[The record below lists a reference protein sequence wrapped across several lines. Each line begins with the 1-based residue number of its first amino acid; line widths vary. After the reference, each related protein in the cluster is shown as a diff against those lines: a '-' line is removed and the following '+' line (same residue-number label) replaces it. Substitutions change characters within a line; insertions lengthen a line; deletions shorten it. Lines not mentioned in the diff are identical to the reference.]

1 MNQGKTSTP
10 QEYLEKVKKYFSE
23 MPPEKKKKLGIGVS
37 AVVAFAAVV
46 AILLNVGRMNYKVLY
61 SGLESTEAST
71 VYAELQSMGASPQMD
86 SSGNIKV
93 PSSKYDACLLQLA
106 QDGYPQSAL
115 TYDLFSDHSGLTS
128 TETEKKQWIIYQ
140 LQDRIQ
146 NTLKQIDGVESS
158 TVTITIP
165 DTSDYIWDQATQ
177 TSDST
182 AGVLLN
188 LKAGTKLTDAQITS
202 IKTLVASSTPKLTA
216 ENVTVMDAATMLEL
230 GVDNTDSSTD
240 SMECEQLAQN
250 QIEENVVRLLMP
262 RYGSGGVVAVA
273 KVKLN
278 YDKMMTEKMELLPQ
292 PTASDGT
299 GGGGYTTHTEGSYT
313 LNGSVSAGSIV
324 GEENNTDI
332 PNYAYNEAGSDSS
345 MTSYNWSN
353 DLDYGYI
360 KTQIE
365 KGNAVIDS
373 ATVSVLVDD
382 TALSNT
388 EKEELIGLISKSTS
402 IAENDIYVSTFEKTN
417 GEDTAASTQPTFGL
431 STMTWLILAA
441 VIAGIVLIAVIV
453 MIILRRR
460 AAAKEQAVED
470 EKQRLVDEEN
480 ERRSQMEEE
489 IANYKKQLSDAAS
502 AGIDEKNEAIVKD
515 VRDFAKENPAI
526 AANLLRSWL
535 REGDQG

>member
-1 MNQGKTSTP
+1 MSTP
-10 QEYLEKVKKYFSE
+10 QEYLEKGKKYFSE
-23 MPPEKKKKLGIGVS
+23 MPPEKKKKLGIGAGV
-37 AVVAFAAVV
+37 VVAFAAVV
-46 AILLNVGRMNYKVLY
+46 AIVLNIGKMNYKVLY

-71 VYAELQSMGASPQMD
+71 VYAELQNMGASPQMD

-93 PSSKYDACLLQLA
+93 PSSKYDECLLQLA
-106 QDGYPQSAL
+106 QEGYPQSAL
-115 TYDLFSDHSGLTS
+115 TYDLFSSHSGLTS

-188 LKAGTKLTDAQITS
+188 LKTGTKLSDAQITS
-202 IKTLVASSTPKLTA
+202 IKNLVASSTPKLSA

-230 GVDNTDSSTD
+230 GGDTTDSSTA

-250 QIEENVVRLLMP
+250 QIEENIVRLLMP

-278 YDKMMTEKMELLPQ
+278 YDKMMTEKMELIPQ
-292 PTASDGT
+292 PTATDGT
-299 GGGGYTTHTEGSYT
+299 GGDGYTTHREGSYT

-332 PNYAYNEAGSDSS
+332 PKYAYNEAGADSS
-345 MTSYNWSN
+345 MTDYSWSD

-365 KGNAVIDS
+365 KGNAAIDS

-382 TALSNT
+382 TTLSNT
-388 EKEELIGLISKSTS
+388 EKEELIGLISKSTN
-402 IAENDIYVSTFEKTN
+402 IAETDIYVSTFDKTT
-417 GEDTAASTQPTFGL
+417 GEGDVPASTTPVFSL
-431 STMTWLILAA
+431 SNMPWLLIGGIALGVLVIGGVIL
-441 VIAGIVLIAVIV
+441 L
-453 MIILRRR
+453 ILRRR
-460 AAAKEQAVED
+460 AAAKERAVED
-470 EKQRLVDEEN
+470 EKQRLVDEEA
-480 ERRSQMEEE
+480 ERRSKMEEE

-535 REGDQG
+535 REGDQE